1 MPKNKGKGGKSRR
14 RGKGEGDTRR
24 ELTRKMEGTEYAKVS
39 KMLGG
44 LHLEAVCMDGR
55 TRQCRIPGSLR
66 RRVWIGAGDIVLVGL
81 RGALRPLLLS
91 LLRRSAARAVQ
102 RTR

>member
-81 RGALRPLLLS
+81 RGALPLCCCGCRLLCC
-91 LLRRSAARAVQ
+91 RC
-102 RTR
+102 